1 MITEKLL
8 LCVSAAQ
15 TTAAHWRRGRLAECR
30 VFACSDQGLVE
41 FDSYLAGF
49 TNIPVYV
56 LADSVEEDVRFET
69 LPHATGGD
77 RAQLIKRKL
86 TQMYRATPYHVA
98 KLRGRDEGKRRDDHF
113 LFAALTNPELI
124 DNWIEVLKL
133 RDMPIAGI
141 YLASMVGR
149 TLLDKLNIAIPNLL
163 LVAQTAAG
171 LRQTYF
177 HASTLAASRL
187 TPREKRHDDAR
198 SATLS
203 EEITNTRRYLESLKA
218 KPQDDLLSVV
228 VIDHDGALPRSDL
241 KFDVETHFLHV
252 GGDEL
257 VKRLGISVALLE
269 QFPDAL
275 QLHLLGL
282 QAPDSNLARPQL
294 ISNFRY
300 HQQRRT
306 LYALSTAAAVAAVSW
321 TGLNVYQRVD
331 YDWRVVGLAAQ
342 TARYQSQYAEA
353 SQQFPQA
360 PTSAENLQRIVESA
374 QKIRSERRTPEML
387 LKVASRALDLNPDIA
402 LKRLVWHAGVSG
414 NASPVSP
421 ASPASAA
428 SAPTEA
434 GVATGSIEGEIV
446 PFDGN
451 YRAALETINRLIAAL
466 WADQAVADVRVDQL
480 PLNINSAASLSGST
494 MNSAQAATARFKL
507 TVVFKTGLPS

>member
-8 LCVSAAQ
+8 LCISAAQ
-15 TTAAHWRRGRLAECR
+15 ATAAHWRRGRLVECR
-30 VFACSDQGLVE
+30 AFACSDQGLME
-41 FDSYLAGF
+41 FDSYLTAF
-49 TNIPVYV
+49 SRTPVYV

-77 RAQLIKRKL
+77 RAQLVKRKL
-86 TQMYRATPYHVA
+86 TQIYRATPYYVA
-98 KLRGRDEGKRRDDHF
+98 KLRGRDESKRRDDRF

-133 RDMPIAGI
+133 RDIPIAGV

-177 HASTLAASRL
+177 HARALSASRL

-198 SATLS
+198 STITTLS
-203 EEITNTRRYLESLKA
+203 EEITNTRRYLESVKA
-218 KPQDDLLSVV
+218 KPQDEPLSVV
-228 VIDHDGALPRSDL
+228 VIDHDGSLPRSDL
-241 KFDVETHFLHV
+241 KFDVEMQFLHV
-252 GGDEL
+252 DRDEL
-257 VKRLGISVALLE
+257 SKRFGISVALLG

-275 QLHLLGL
+275 QLYSLGL

-294 ISNFRY
+294 ISSFRH
-300 HQQRRT
+300 HQQRRA
-306 LYALSTAAAVAAVSW
+306 LYALSTAAAVAAVAW

-331 YDWRVVGLAAQ
+331 YDSQTAGLADQ

-360 PTSAENLQRIVESA
+360 PTSADNLRRIVEAA
-374 QKIRSERRTPEML
+374 QKIRSEGRNPEML
-387 LKVASRALDLNPDIA
+387 LKVVSRALDLNPDIA
-402 LKRLVWHAGVSG
+402 LKRLVWHAGAPGS
-414 NASPVSP
+414 
-421 ASPASAA
+421 ASPAPIE
-428 SAPTEA
+428 SAPPGA
-434 GVATGSIEGEIV
+434 GIEMGSIEGEIM
-446 PFDGN
+446 PFNGN
-451 YRAALETINRLIAAL
+451 YRAALETINRLTAAL
-466 WADQAVADVRVDQL
+466 QADQAVAEVRVEQL

-494 MNSAQAATARFKL
+494 MNSAQAATAPFTL
-507 TVVFKTGLPS
+507 TILFKTGLPS

>member
-8 LCVSAAQ
+8 LCISAAQ
-15 TTAAHWRRGRLAECR
+15 TTAAHWRRGRLVECR
-30 VFACSDQGLVE
+30 AFARSDQGLVE
-41 FDSYLAGF
+41 FDSYLTGF
-49 TNIPVYV
+49 IDTPVYV

-86 TQMYRATPYHVA
+86 TQIYRTTPYHVA
-98 KLRGRDEGKRRDDHF
+98 KLRGRDASKRRDDRF

-133 RDMPIAGI
+133 RDMPIAGV

-177 HASTLAASRL
+177 HARALAASRL
-187 TPREKRHDDAR
+187 TSREKRNDDAR

-203 EEITNTRRYLESLKA
+203 EEITNTRRYLESLKV
-218 KPQDDLLSVV
+218 KPQDEPLSVV
-228 VIDHDGALPRSDL
+228 VIDHDGSLPRSDL
-241 KFDVETHFLHV
+241 KFDCETHFQHV
-252 GGDEL
+252 DRDEL
-257 VKRLGISVALLE
+257 AKRLGISVALLA

-294 ISNFRY
+294 ISNFR
-300 HQQRRT
+300 HHRQRRA
-306 LYALSTAAAVAAVSW
+306 LYALSTAAAVAAVAW

-331 YDWRVVGLAAQ
+331 YDWQTAGLADQ
-342 TARYQSQYAEA
+342 TARYQSQYAQA

-360 PTSAENLQRIVESA
+360 PTSADNLQRIVEAA
-374 QKIRSERRTPEML
+374 QKIRSEGRTPEML
-387 LKVASRALDLNPDIA
+387 LKVVSRAIDLNPDIA
-402 LKRLVWHAGVSG
+402 LKRLVWHAGVSVT
-414 NASPVSP
+414 ASPGEF
-421 ASPASAA
+421 
-428 SAPTEA
+428 APTRA
-434 GVATGSIEGEIV
+434 GVETGSIEGEII
-446 PFDGN
+446 PFNGN

-466 WADQAVADVRVDQL
+466 QADQAVADVRVEQL

-494 MNSAQAATARFKL
+494 TNSTRTSTAPFKL
-507 TVVFKTGLPS
+507 TVVFRMELAS

>member
-15 TTAAHWRRGRLAECR
+15 TTAAHWRRGRLIECR
-30 VFACSDQGLVE
+30 AFACSDQGLVE
-41 FDSYLAGF
+41 FDSYLTGF
-49 TNIPVYV
+49 ANTPVYV

-69 LPHATGGD
+69 LPHATGRD
-77 RAQLIKRKL
+77 RAQLITRKL

-98 KLRGRDEGKRRDDHF
+98 KRRGRDEGKRRDDRF

-133 RDMPIAGI
+133 RDMPIAGV

-177 HASTLAASRL
+177 HARNLSASRL

-203 EEITNTRRYLESLKA
+203 EEITNTRRYLESLKVKA
-218 KPQDDLLSVV
+218 QDERLSIV
-228 VIDHDGALPRSDL
+228 VIDHDGSLPRSDL
-241 KFDVETHFLHV
+241 QFDVETHFVHIDR
-252 GGDEL
+252 DEL
-257 VKRLGISVALLE
+257 SQRLGVSIALLA

-282 QAPDSNLARPQL
+282 HTPDSNLARPQL
-294 ISNFRY
+294 TGNFRH
-300 HQQRRT
+300 HQQRRA
-306 LYALSTAAAVAAVSW
+306 LYALSTAVVVVGVAW

-331 YDWRVVGLAAQ
+331 YDWQTAGLAAQ

-360 PTSAENLQRIVESA
+360 PTSAENLQRVVEAA
-374 QKIRSERRTPEML
+374 QKIRSEGRNPEML
-387 LKVASRALDLNPDIA
+387 LKVVSRALDLNPDIA

-414 NASPVSP
+414 A
-421 ASPASAA
+421 ASPASSGPAG
-428 SAPTEA
+428 SAPSGA
-434 GVATGSIEGEIV
+434 GIETGSIEGEIM
-446 PFDGN
+446 PFNGN
-451 YRAALETINRLIAAL
+451 YRAALETINSLIAAFK
-466 WADQAVADVRVDQL
+466 ADQAVADVRVEQL

-494 MNSAQAATARFKL
+494 MNSAQAATAPFKL
-507 TVVFKTGLPS
+507 TVVFKTGLPL